1 VSTAEQY
8 PTVEQNWPRMYI
20 EFADVYDR
28 FADREWRDSP
38 VYSAIDEIVDEL
50 GGQVIAEIGS
60 GTGRSTLELA
70 KYARF
75 VVGIEPEAAMWRIAS
90 KNIERAGLTNVA
102 LVQGSADHMPLSPRS
117 VDVAVCVM
125 SVAFDTMQHAAER
138 LPEIYR
144 TVKRGGSIVVVG
156 LPPLWYAGEL
166 AEVVLGESRTTP
178 EDGEGRQSEVLSKL
192 GFMHHDIDATQ
203 TFDSVED
210 AVAAYG
216 FIFGR
221 NAIQHLIE
229 NNMSSIRWRFRIS
242 YLDV

>member
-1 VSTAEQY
+1 MRTADQY
-8 PTVEQNWPRMYI
+8 PTVEQDWPRMYT

-38 VYSAIDEIVDEL
+38 VYSAIDDIVGLDE
-50 GGQVIAEIGS
+50 QVVAEIGS
-60 GTGRSTLELA
+60 GTGRSTLEFA

-75 VVGIEPEAAMWRIAS
+75 VVGIEPETAMWRIAS
-90 KNIERAGLTNVA
+90 KNIERAGLTNIA
-102 LVQGSADHMPLSPRS
+102 LLQGSVENMPIAPDS
-117 VDVAVCVM
+117 VDVAACVM
-125 SVAFDTMQHAAER
+125 SVAFIE
-138 LPEIYR
+138 PEGARQFVEQIGA
-144 TVKRGGSIVVVG
+144 TVKPGGSIVVVG
-156 LPPLWYAGEL
+156 LPPQWYAGEL

-178 EDGEGRQSEVLSKL
+178 ENGEGRQSEVLSKL

-203 TFDSVED
+203 TFDAVED

-229 NNMSSIRWRFRIS
+229 NNMSSIRWKFRIS
-242 YLDV
+242 YLQV